1 MRWRPGAA
9 TAEESMMSEQPYVLS
24 SRDQHGVVTLTLNRP
39 QQYNTIDHALV
50 DALYQAAAALE
61 ADATVRAVVLRGD
74 GATFSAGGDIKAM
87 HAQLGDI
94 RHFLGT
100 LIDSF
105 HRAILALRRL
115 PVPVIGAVHGA
126 AAGGA
131 FSLAMACDLVIA
143 ARSAR
148 FVVAYPKL
156 AVSADGGFTHW
167 ITRRLPPHK
176 ALELMLLGGELNAEA
191 AFNLGLINEVVA
203 DDQLH
208 AAAATM
214 AERVAQLPAQ
224 AVREIK
230 ALLGTA
236 TDAGLMAQLDAERA
250 AFLRCS
256 ETADFADRLNAFL
269 AKRR

>member
-1 MRWRPGAA
+1 
-9 TAEESMMSEQPYVLS
+9 MSEEPFVVS
-24 SRDQHGVVTLTLNRP
+24 SRGEHGVATLTLNRP

-50 DALYQAAAALE
+50 GALYDAAAELQ
-61 ADATVRAVVLRGD
+61 ADASVRAVVLRGE
-74 GATFSAGGDIKAM
+74 GATFSGGGDIKAM
-87 HAQLGDI
+87 SAHLGDI

-100 LIDSF
+100 LIDAF
-105 HRAILALRRL
+105 HNAILALRRI

-131 FSLAMACDLVIA
+131 FSLAMACDLVVA
-143 ARSAR
+143 TRSAR

-156 AVSADGGFTHW
+156 GAPADGGFTHW

-203 DDQLH
+203 DDQLQ
-208 AAAATM
+208 AAAQAM
-214 AERVAQLPAQ
+214 AQRVAQLPAQ

-230 ALLGTA
+230 
-236 TDAGLMAQLDAERA
+236 GLIGRQLEADLTAQLDAERA
-250 AFLRCS
+250 AFLRCAD
-256 ETADFADRLNAFL
+256 TADFSERLAAFL
-269 AKRR
+269 NKRR